1 MNHLYH
7 RCSKSRFFVSLP
19 IQDSIRFR
27 PMSRISSFSSAHLW
41 PLPQH
46 WEMFG
51 LLLPRPLLDWAEIH
65 AFPEQVTDS
74 SLGKDLLFW
83 RSRKIALVKQTA
95 YHALYPQPGK
105 GSWQETVLSSACHLG
120 PFSFLADLGAD
131 YHVVRQ
137 ASEPETFL
145 WKEKQAYDPDPAN
158 SFRHKMKEIHKIES
172 SLLGRELPSVDDISW
187 DKFDMVIGIDIPIPE
202 RIVRQCPRTL
212 WAYYSIEAGGPL
224 QKNSLL
230 RPAAGYNLFL
240 NHGFRRYRSRPRNR
254 PHVLEFPLQ
263 FQSPQSW
270 EKLRQVVKPS
280 PERSVILIERNSWA
294 DVLPASRIPLDRPS
308 GNAFEY
314 LHKMFSAFAC
324 LHTTPR
330 SRWGNW
336 AVESVLSGS
345 VFLGNAQSL
354 AQISPLLPGM
364 DCRSLQ
370 KGVDLANRLI
380 EDPPFFDSV
389 QKLQTQVVEHVAFRR
404 PLNDLTRKSQEFFT

>member
-1 MNHLYH
+1 LALAQYWE
-7 RCSKSRFFVSLP
+7 KLGFF
-19 IQDSIRFR
+19 
-27 PMSRISSFSSAHLW
+27 
-41 PLPQH
+41 
-46 WEMFG
+46 
-51 LLLPRPLLDWAEIH
+51 LPRPLLDWAEIH

-74 SLGKDLLFW
+74 SLDKDLLFW

-95 YHALYPQPGK
+95 YHALYPHPGK
-105 GSWQETVLSSACHLG
+105 GSWQETVLSSVCHLG

-145 WKEKQAYDPDPAN
+145 WKEKYAYDPDPDAL
-158 SFRHKMKEIHKIES
+158 FRHKMEEIHKIES
-172 SLLGRELPSVDDISW
+172 SPMGRELPSVDDIAW
-187 DKFDMVIGIDIPIPE
+187 NKYDMVIGIDIPIPE

-224 QKNSLL
+224 QKNSLIS
-230 RPAAGYNLFL
+230 PASGYNLFL
-240 NHGFRRYRSRPRNR
+240 NHGFRRYRARPRNR

-263 FQSPQSW
+263 FQSLRSWAELRRIVQPPDKRSILLIEKSSW
-270 EKLRQVVKPS
+270 E
-280 PERSVILIERNSWA
+280 
-294 DVLPASRIPLDRPS
+294 DTLPASQISLDRPS
-308 GNAFEY
+308 GNALEY

-345 VFLGNAQSL
+345 VFLGNAESL

-364 DCRSLQ
+364 DCRSLK
-370 KGVDLANRLI
+370 KGVKLANRLI
-380 EDPPFFDSV
+380 ETPSLWDFA
-389 QKLQTQVVEHVAFRR
+389 QKLQTQVVENLAFRR
-404 PLNDLTRKSQEFFT
+404 PLADLTRKGLEFFA

>member
-1 MNHLYH
+1 MP
-7 RCSKSRFFVSLP
+7 RIWSLS
-19 IQDSIRFR
+19 SI
-27 PMSRISSFSSAHLW
+27 HLW

-46 WEMFG
+46 WEKFSFF
-51 LLLPRPLLDWAEIH
+51 LPRFLLDWAEIH
-65 AFPEQVTDS
+65 ACPATISDISMDQDI
-74 SLGKDLLFW
+74 DFW

-95 YHALYPQPGK
+95 YHALYPRPGN
-105 GSWQETVLSSACHLG
+105 GSWQETVLSSAFHLG

-145 WKEKQAYDPDPAN
+145 WKDKHAYDPNPAS
-158 SFRHKMKEIHKIES
+158 SFRHKMEEIHKIES
-172 SLLGRELPSVDDISW
+172 SPLSRDLPSVDDIPW
-187 DKFDMVIGIDIPIPE
+187 DKYDMVIGIDIPIPE

-230 RPAAGYNLFL
+230 SPTSGYNVFL
-240 NHGFRRYRSRPRNR
+240 NHGFRRYRTRPRNR
-254 PHVLEFPLQ
+254 SHVLEFPLQ

-270 EKLRQVVKPS
+270 EKLRLAVKPP
-280 PERSVILIERNSWA
+280 PERSVILIEKNSWE
-294 DVLPASRIPLDRPS
+294 DLLPNSRVPLDRPS
-308 GNAFEY
+308 GEAIEY
-314 LHKMFSAFAC
+314 LRKMFSAFVC
-324 LHTTPR
+324 LHTTSRP
-330 SRWGNW
+330 RWGNW

-345 VFLGNAQSL
+345 IFLGNAGSL

-370 KGVDLANRLI
+370 KAVDLANRLI
-380 EDPPFFDSV
+380 ETPSLRDFV

-404 PLNDLTRKSQEFFT
+404 PLTDLTRLARQFFA